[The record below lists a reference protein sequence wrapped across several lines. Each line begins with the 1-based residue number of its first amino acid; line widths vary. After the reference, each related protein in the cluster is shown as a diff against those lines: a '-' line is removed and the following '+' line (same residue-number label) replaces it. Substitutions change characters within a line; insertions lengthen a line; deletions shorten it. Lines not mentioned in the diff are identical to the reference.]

1 MTTILLIFVWAA
13 SLYVAGTI
21 CIAKGYKKGYADG
34 SAEKRDENTA
44 KKG

>member
-1 MTTILLIFVWAA
+1 MTTILLILTWAL

-21 CIAKGYKKGYADG
+21 CLAKGYKKGYADG
-34 SAEKRDENTA
+34 STEKRGENTA